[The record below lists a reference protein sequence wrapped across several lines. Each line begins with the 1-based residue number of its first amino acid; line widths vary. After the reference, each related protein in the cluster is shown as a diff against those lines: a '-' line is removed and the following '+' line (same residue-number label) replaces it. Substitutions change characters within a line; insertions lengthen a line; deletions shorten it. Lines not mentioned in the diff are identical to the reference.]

1 MKTKLFLLMLI
12 SFVVTGAKAQD
23 NQEIVDYYNL
33 KIDELV
39 GKWQDLSV
47 ENDEEKTNP
56 VYAKVTDLLP
66 EKYRVIAGIESAPIL
81 LFLVLSI
88 LGQMML

>member
-1 MKTKLFLLMLI
+1 MSLIGLVLFLYSVIVL
-12 SFVVTGAKAQD
+12 F
-23 NQEIVDYYNL
+23 EIVTRMLEKHNVIDSTKNETL
-33 KIDELV
+33 KKLMDLA
-39 GKWQDLSV
+39 GKM
-47 ENDEEKTNP
+47 TNP

>member
-56 VYAKVTDLLP
+56 VYAKVFTLHTNKLN
-66 EKYRVIAGIESAPIL
+66 G
-81 LFLVLSI
+81 
-88 LGQMML
+88 

>member
-1 MKTKLFLLMLI
+1 MSLIGLVLFLYSVIVLFEIATRMLEKHNVIDSTKNETLKKLMDL
-12 SFVVTGAKAQD
+12 A
-23 NQEIVDYYNL
+23 
-33 KIDELV
+33 
-39 GKWQDLSV
+39 GKM
-47 ENDEEKTNP
+47 TNP

-81 LFLVLSI
+81 LFLVMSI

>member
-1 MKTKLFLLMLI
+1 MSLIGLVLFLYSVIVL
-12 SFVVTGAKAQD
+12 F
-23 NQEIVDYYNL
+23 EIVTRMLEKHNVIDSTKNETL
-33 KIDELV
+33 KKLMDLA
-39 GKWQDLSV
+39 GKM
-47 ENDEEKTNP
+47 TNP
-56 VYAKVTDLLP
+56 VYAKVTELLP

>member
-1 MKTKLFLLMLI
+1 MSLIGLVLFLYSVIVL
-12 SFVVTGAKAQD
+12 F
-23 NQEIVDYYNL
+23 EIVTRMLEKHNVIDSTKNETL
-33 KIDELV
+33 KKFMDLA
-39 GKWQDLSV
+39 GKM
-47 ENDEEKTNP
+47 TNP
-56 VYAKVTDLLP
+56 VYAKATDLLP

>member
-1 MKTKLFLLMLI
+1 MSLIGLVLFLYSVIVLFEIATRMLEKHNVIDSTKNETLKKLMDL
-12 SFVVTGAKAQD
+12 A
-23 NQEIVDYYNL
+23 
-33 KIDELV
+33 
-39 GKWQDLSV
+39 GKM
-47 ENDEEKTNP
+47 TNP